1 MLIDVALNVFAIFEP
16 ANPSLE
22 FDNFSDTR
30 TLHDNTIA
38 SKDNNCNLAIKKN
51 MGTRFFR
58 YRHIKLKF
66 KVFLRESRQ
75 CFQDNFVYQ

>member
-22 FDNFSDTR
+22 FDNSFDTR

-38 SKDNNCNLAIKKN
+38 SKNNDCNLAIKK
-51 MGTRFFR
+51 TWE
-58 YRHIKLKF
+58 L
-66 KVFLRESRQ
+66 VFSGIDTLS
-75 CFQDNFVYQ
+75 